1 MQHDGNRIDKYARS
15 VQRRRHGRSRERTSQ
30 HRPVSRTAGG
40 AAERHALHDAIEGKP
55 WSGEIHGT
63 DWLKTNLLPMQVKG
77 LTAMLNQKATP

>member
-1 MQHDGNRIDKYARS
+1 MTATVSTNTHAVSNAGGTGEAASERAS
-15 VQRRRHGRSRERTSQ
+15 TGR
-30 HRPVSRTAGG
+30 VSRTAGG
-40 AAERHALHDAIEGKP
+40 AAECHALHDAIRGEP